1 MFCPVLEV
9 NAKHMFHS
17 LTPWAHLRSALIAGL
32 CVMVVTV
39 AAQTAVVPL
48 PDAWRSIYRPVHA
61 SGYSAGNPL
70 STRNWPQELGI
81 GTTYYDRQSEYSSP
95 PNRLAIFPE
104 GKLAAVWT
112 RSEDS
117 LNTSEPGTAYTW
129 FNGSIWVPQLSRVET
144 VPALDPSIALLGNG
158 EAIVSAP
165 LEPGPLLLNKR
176 PGAGN
181 GVWQESHLPLP
192 PGIPGMVSPRL
203 VSSGLGNSVLH
214 ILGLSLPV
222 ASGGST
228 YHGQDGALLYYRS
241 QDAGQSWDQQAV
253 LVPGLDSAYYNG
265 FMPGCFTMAEPKGD
279 QLAFAVADPWSDLVV
294 MRSSDGGSNWQKTV
308 LWQHPYPQWNGEA
321 TDSIYC
327 PDGSVHLAFDHAG
340 TLHVVFG
347 LTRLFSDGS
356 QVYRFPYI
364 GGIAHWK
371 DGNPVW
377 TSGNLQNLLNPD
389 TLEAQGSLVCNYLQ
403 DWNNNGVI
411 DLLGNFGDYGTGPCS
426 FPQLAFD
433 THGVGLLLMCSV
445 TEGRNNGVQDYR
457 QLWYKYFYMGQP
469 GNIIFNWMDQPVHL
483 YHEAAYPSIGAFS
496 PDYLGWPL
504 IYQMD
509 SEPGTALGADS
520 DPVMLNSIQKVDLE
534 YMTPPIHILVQLS
547 ADPPG
552 GGIVSGGGTYPYGS
566 FVTIFAEAY
575 PGLEFVNWTSQNV
588 VFSVNPEVTF
598 QAVWNY
604 NLEANFRLLPGI
616 GETAEYPLLY
626 PNPATHEFRID
637 AVRRPIREL
646 RMTDATGRQWKPGF
660 FQEADACRV
669 LVEDL
674 PDGIYLLQVFY
685 PDGECI
691 RQKILKVK

>member
-1 MFCPVLEV
+1 
-9 NAKHMFHS
+9 MFHS
-17 LTPWAHLRSALIAGL
+17 LIPWAHLRSALFAGL
-32 CVMVVTV
+32 YVMVVTV

-48 PDAWRSIYRPVHA
+48 PDAWRSVYRPVHA
-61 SGYSAGNPL
+61 YGNSAGNSL

-104 GKLAAVWT
+104 GKLAVVWT

-117 LNTSEPGTAYTW
+117 LDTSEPGTAYTW
-129 FNGSIWVPQLSRVET
+129 FDGSIWLPQQGRVEA
-144 VPALDPSIALLGNG
+144 VPALDPSIALLNNG

-181 GVWQESHLPLP
+181 GVWQESQLPLP
-192 PGIPGMVSPRL
+192 PGIPGIVTPRL

-222 ASGGST
+222 ASGGSS
-228 YHGQDGALLYYRS
+228 YHGLDGALLYYRS

-253 LVPGLDSAYYNG
+253 LVPGLDSVSYNG
-265 FMPGCFTMAEPKGD
+265 FTPGCFSMAEPRGN
-279 QLAFAVADPWSDLVV
+279 QLAFVVADPWSDLVV
-294 MRSSDGGSNWQKTV
+294 MKSNNGGTSWQKTV
-308 LWQHPYPQWNGEA
+308 LWEHPYPQWNGEA

-371 DGNPVW
+371 EGNPVW
-377 TSGNLQNLLNPD
+377 TGGSLQNMLNPD
-389 TLEAQGSLVCNYLQ
+389 SLEAQGRLVCNYLQ
-403 DWNNNGVI
+403 DWNNNGII
-411 DLLGNFGDYGTGPCS
+411 DLLGNFGEYGTGPCS
-426 FPQLAFD
+426 FPQIAFD
-433 THGVGLLLMCSV
+433 AQGIGMLLLTSV

-457 QLWYKYFYMGQP
+457 QLWYKYFFMGEP
-469 GNIIFNWMDQPVHL
+469 GNIIFNWMDQPLHIS
-483 YHEAAYPSIGAFS
+483 HEAAYPSIGAFS

-504 IYQMD
+504 VYQVD
-509 SEPGTALGADS
+509 SEPGTAMGADA
-520 DPVMLNSIQKVDLE
+520 DPVMLNSIQKVDLK
-534 YMTPPIHILVQLS
+534 YMAPPINITVQLT

-552 GGIVSGGGTYPYGS
+552 GGVVSGGGTYPNGS
-566 FVTIFAEAY
+566 SVTINAEAY

-604 NLEANFRLLPGI
+604 NLVAHFRLLPGI
-616 GETAEYPLLY
+616 GEATALPHLF
-626 PNPATHEFRID
+626 PNPATHEISID
-637 AVRRPIREL
+637 PGRPGIKEIR
-646 RMTDATGRQWKPGF
+646 MADVFGKQWKPEYIEEDSGY
-660 FQEADACRV
+660 RV
-669 LVEDL
+669 LVNKL
-674 PDGIYLLQVFY
+674 PGGIYFLELLLS
-685 PDGECI
+685 DGKWVRKKFI
-691 RQKILKVK
+691 KT

>member
-1 MFCPVLEV
+1 MFEKINPWFLLRSVLLAGLPVLI
-9 NAKHMFHS
+9 
-17 LTPWAHLRSALIAGL
+17 L
-32 CVMVVTV
+32 TV
-39 AAQTAVVPL
+39 AAQTAVVPM
-48 PDAWRSIYRPVHA
+48 PDTWRSIYRPVHHTGPA
-61 SGYSAGNPL
+61 AGKPF
-70 STRNWPQELGI
+70 STLNWPQELSI

-117 LNTSEPGTAYTW
+117 LNISEPGTAYTW
-129 FNGSIWVPQLSRVET
+129 FDGSIWVPQQGRVES

-158 EAIVSAP
+158 EAMVSAP
-165 LEPGPLLLNKR
+165 MVPGPLLLNKR
-176 PGAGN
+176 PDAGN
-181 GVWQESHLPLP
+181 GVWQELQLPLP
-192 PGIPGMVSPRL
+192 SGVSGMVSPRL

-253 LVPGLDSAYYNG
+253 LIPGLNSVSYNG
-265 FMPGCFTMAEPKGD
+265 FTPGCYSIAEPRGN
-279 QLAFAVADPWSDLVV
+279 QLAFVVADPWSDLVV
-294 MRSSDGGSNWQKTV
+294 MKSINGGTSWQKTV
-308 LWQHPYPQWNGEA
+308 LWEHPYPQWNGEA

-371 DGNPVW
+371 EGIPAW
-377 TSGNLQNLLNPD
+377 TGGNLQNLLNPD
-389 TLEAQGSLVCNYLQ
+389 TLEAQGRLVCNYLQ
-403 DWNNNGVI
+403 DWNGNGI
-411 DLLGNFGDYGTGPCS
+411 LDLLGNFGDYSTGPCS
-426 FPQLAFD
+426 FPQIAFD
-433 THGVGLLLMCSV
+433 AQGIGMLLLTSV

-457 QLWYKYFYMGQP
+457 QLWYKYFFMGEP
-469 GNIIFNWMDQPVHL
+469 GNIIFNWMDQPLHIS
-483 YHEAAYPSIGAFS
+483 HEAAYPSIGAFS

-504 IYQMD
+504 VYQVD
-509 SEPGTALGADS
+509 SEPGIAMGADA
-520 DPVMLNSIQKVDLE
+520 DPVMLNNIQKVDLK
-534 YMTPPIHILVQLS
+534 YMAPPINITVQLS

-552 GGIVSGGGTYPYGS
+552 GGVVSGGGTYPNGS
-566 FVTIFAEAY
+566 YVTIYAEAY

-604 NLEANFRLLPGI
+604 NLVAHFRLLPGI
-616 GETAEYPLLY
+616 EEAAGLPVIY
-626 PNPATHEFRID
+626 PNPATHELRIVPGQHRIMQIRIIDLFGKLLKSEFSQD
-637 AVRRPIREL
+637 ASGFCVPIHEL
-646 RMTDATGRQWKPGF
+646 A
-660 FQEADACRV
+660 A
-669 LVEDL
+669 
-674 PDGIYLLQVFY
+674 GIYFIELVV
-685 PDGECI
+685 PGKKMI
-691 RQKILKVK
+691 RRKFIKKG